1 VMFSG
6 DEVYDEE
13 TTSGPISPLDRECD
27 HCGAWTG
34 QPCPP
39 NCPGVWFPPMTGH
52 TGPVEAPT
60 ERQRERRGHAF
71 YPSPAEI
78 AALPRFYATEDTP
91 CEEKMLHLH
100 YLFYLDKNPGADKN
114 PDAGCDWWVAEY
126 RPESREAFGYVSLG
140 MPGCAEWG
148 YFSLDELECL
158 NTGGLVVERD
168 LYWTPMAARDAK
180 LPR

>member
-1 VMFSG
+1 MFSG
-6 DEVYDEE
+6 DEVYDDE

-39 NCPGVWFPPMTGH
+39 NCAGVWFPPMTGH
-52 TGPVEAPT
+52 DPGPIPPPKET
-60 ERQRERRGHAF
+60 QRHRRGHDF
-71 YPSPAEI
+71 YPDPAQL
-78 AALPRFYATEDTP
+78 ASLPRFYTTEGTDLGDKT
-91 CEEKMLHLH
+91 LHLH
-100 YLFYLDKNPGADKN
+100 YLLPGTA
-114 PDAGCDWWVAEY
+114 CDWWVAEY

-148 YFSLDELECL
+148 YFALDELELL
-158 NTGGLVVERD
+158 NNRGMVVERD
-168 LYWTPMAARDAK
+168 LLWTPTRARDAN